1 MITTNG
7 YVVPL
12 LGGEPGAWQV
22 GTPCQHGAVITDGI
36 RITTATVL
44 IDPGHGGDET
54 GAVGPTGLPESE
66 VNLDIAFRL
75 QAWLREQG
83 VEAALTRTDD
93 YYVAIAARAEMAH
106 AIQPELMISI
116 HHNDVPGIAKTDNP
130 GVSVFYQSNSPE
142 AERLGGIVQEEL
154 LGMMADYTDVQ
165 WVGGNIGGARWRLS
179 PEGEDFYGVLR
190 RTAPIVTVLSE
201 AMYLSNPEEESLLEK
216 SVSDSYRLPGNV
228 LPRHYQVELEPN
240 IANHSFAGTV
250 AIQVDVTEATA
261 SVVLNAIELDLL
273 SATVTQ
279 DGQEQTAEVAL
290 DEETERATLTLQ
302 TPLAVGPAE
311 VNIAFNGILN
321 DKLRGFYRSTYT
333 DADGQEQTLATTQFE
348 STNARRAF
356 PCWDEPERKA
366 TFGVTLVVDADLMA
380 ISSGPERS
388 STELGDG
395 RRRVEFENTVL
406 MSTYLLG
413 PSWTLV
419 AVPDFAFG
427 AMENF
432 GCATFREILLIVDT
446 ETATPSEMERSVDVI
461 AHEIAHMWFGDLVT
475 MTWWEG
481 IWLKEAFA
489 TFCEL
494 LATDAFAPEWDRW
507 TSFGLSRTA
516 AFDTDSL
523 LSTRPIEFEV
533 VSPADAEAMYDVL
546 TYEKGAAVVRMLQ
559 MFLGPDEFK
568 QGINHYLTKHAYGNT
583 QTHDLWDALE
593 ESTGQPAR
601 KIMDSWIF
609 QGGYPLVTVD
619 KTGPTTVRFS
629 QERFGYSADTPSAIW
644 GVPLVLTVSA
654 GGTQRQERVLLDTE
668 SIEVDLG
675 GEPIDWIQGNAESSG
690 FYRVRYAG
698 ELQQAILDAHRSLTA
713 LERYSVVDDS
723 WASFMADRLDHSQYR
738 SIIEAFADEDDL
750 SVWQRITGTMLSV
763 DHHLT
768 GDQQAEFQTWAQG
781 LLVPAL
787 ERIGTTPGDDDSDR
801 LRQTRAALFSTL
813 GQLNHAPTVT
823 AARSVHADTSDPT
836 LKAASA
842 TVMAAT
848 GTAQEWDEFAE
859 LYRNAPTPQE
869 ERRYLYSLAGFPGAD
884 EMSRV
889 LALIDSEQVRSQDAP
904 FVLATAMRNG
914 QHGQKAWDYM
924 VTNWDTLNERYP
936 RQRHPSYGVGLHLVG
951 RARAGNRNPLVLRP
965 ASTPPGRQNPGPV
978 TGAFGC
984 SGWRTAALAYA
995 GVRPSPRQL
1004 LITLGSSGRSAQ

>member
-1 MITTNG
+1 
-7 YVVPL
+7 
-12 LGGEPGAWQV
+12 
-22 GTPCQHGAVITDGI
+22 
-36 RITTATVL
+36 
-44 IDPGHGGDET
+44 
-54 GAVGPTGLPESE
+54 
-66 VNLDIAFRL
+66 
-75 QAWLREQG
+75 
-83 VEAALTRTDD
+83 
-93 YYVAIAARAEMAH
+93 
-106 AIQPELMISI
+106 
-116 HHNDVPGIAKTDNP
+116 
-130 GVSVFYQSNSPE
+130 
-142 AERLGGIVQEEL
+142 
-154 LGMMADYTDVQ
+154 
-165 WVGGNIGGARWRLS
+165 
-179 PEGEDFYGVLR
+179 
-190 RTAPIVTVLSE
+190 
-201 AMYLSNPEEESLLEK
+201 
-216 SVSDSYRLPGNV
+216 
-228 LPRHYQVELEPN
+228 
-240 IANHSFAGTV
+240 
-250 AIQVDVTEATA
+250 
-261 SVVLNAIELDLL
+261 
-273 SATVTQ
+273 
-279 DGQEQTAEVAL
+279 
-290 DEETERATLTLQ
+290 
-302 TPLAVGPAE
+302 
-311 VNIAFNGILN
+311 
-321 DKLRGFYRSTYT
+321 
-333 DADGQEQTLATTQFE
+333 
-348 STNARRAF
+348 
-356 PCWDEPERKA
+356 
-366 TFGVTLVVDADLMA
+366 
-380 ISSGPERS
+380 
-388 STELGDG
+388 
-395 RRRVEFENTVL
+395 
-406 MSTYLLG
+406 
-413 PSWTLV
+413 
-419 AVPDFAFG
+419 
-427 AMENF
+427 MENF

-984 SGWRTAALAYA
+984 SELHGVSPRGAFGDQASVLHDVPGPVEGKDANELVVAAIGNREAALFDRAGDHERFVVGTGAAGKLDLAVAELASVAAAVRSGPLHDGVFAVQHHHCAALGGHVIEAAASSANDSKSATTRRTLRRAERVTRPFCPEECSVGNQILLQAWAGGGMRHRAIGRAILDSFGRLRNAHQAGGHHGVVLGVRMGTNGDLGHTLGRDVATFKQQPGLKRRHRKGIGPQRRNVIRIELGGQHIAQRPRAGLAVAIDQRSVDLAHLQLHPLLRTAQRR
-995 GVRPSPRQL
+995 RPSPHGFR
-1004 LITLGSSGRSAQ
+1004 